1 MLLSQPRLKAHEA
14 FVQNSLS
21 FAKPQNKTSTVG
33 VLNLK
38 DIQFLTTKNIA
49 IESPIIT
56 ISDHLLTGKKA
67 QRHGDAGNAA
77 TVEEWLDLPALISQ
91 PTHVLWDVSNESILW
106 ITPSLNSENP
116 KEIMKLSV
124 RSRDGVMQ
132 IVSIFKVSI
141 DSILGNVKS
150 GLYLDMR

>member
-1 MLLSQPRLKAHEA
+1 M
-14 FVQNSLS
+14 QNTLS

-33 VLNLK
+33 VLDLK
-38 DIQFLTTKNIA
+38 AIRFLTTKNMA
-49 IESPIIT
+49 IDSPIIT

-67 QRHGDAGNAA
+67 QRHSDAGNAA
-77 TVEEWLDLPALISQ
+77 TLEEWLELPALITQPSQ
-91 PTHVLWDVSNESILW
+91 VLWDESNQSVLW

-116 KEIMKLSV
+116 KEVIKLSV

-141 DSILGNVKS
+141 DSILGNLKS
-150 GLYLDMR
+150 GVYEDMRSE